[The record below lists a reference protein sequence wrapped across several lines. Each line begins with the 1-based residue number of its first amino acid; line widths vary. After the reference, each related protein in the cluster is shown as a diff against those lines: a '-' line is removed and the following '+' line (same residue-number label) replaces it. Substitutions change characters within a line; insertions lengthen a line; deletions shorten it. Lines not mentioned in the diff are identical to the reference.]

1 MRVVMQL
8 IIMTFAMTLVACGGG
23 GGGDNSTNGQGETS
37 TKATWDSSNWDE
49 KNWQ

>member
-8 IIMTFAMTLVACGGG
+8 IIMTFVLTLVACGGG
-23 GGGDNSTNGQGETS
+23 GGGNSTNGPGEPS
-37 TKATWDSSNWDE
+37 TKATWGSSNWDE